1 MSTPDIPD
9 DLKPYVEELRQ
20 EAAKYRTKFAPYR
33 DAFDGYDEREVSFL
47 LTLVEQLKAPDPSQA
62 AKVMRDMAYDML
74 GESWAED
81 APWAEAEIPAEEPE
95 EEETEDMT
103 DAPTTEPGA
112 ITPEEF
118 QRILDERDARAK
130 QEQEQAE
137 LEKLVEQVKAEAQ
150 ALGYEPES
158 SDYFLLVNT
167 AMHKTDGDLSKA
179 AELIAPIT
187 GIGSATTE
195 DTQPGAEGQTAT
207 PSAPRFPPPVQGG
220 AGAAPGEAKEGPKN
234 VKEAR
239 AAMEEWLSGQG
250 NAPFAD

>member
-1 MSTPDIPD
+1 MTTPDIPD

-33 DAFDGYDEREVSFL
+33 DAFDGYDDRETSFL
-47 LTLVEQLKAPDPSQA
+47 LSLVTQLKAPDPSQA

-81 APWAEAEIPAEEPE
+81 APWAEADIPAEEPE
-95 EEETEDMT
+95 TEGDDMT
-103 DAPTTEPGA
+103 DAPTTEAGA

-187 GIGSATTE
+187 GIGTAGADTTN
-195 DTQPGAEGQTAT
+195 TQEQTAE

-220 AGAAPGEAKEGPKN
+220 SGAAPGEAKEGPKN

-239 AAMEEWLSGQG
+239 AAMEEWLAGQG
-250 NAPFAD
+250 SAPFAD